1 MMNGGL
7 QLGQETSGDE
17 SDEPGDSANLA
28 LIEQILL
35 SGDLSIPKNLIP
47 QEIEEEV
54 DEAIDDILDDEEDDT
69 DSLDNAFD
77 DEDARLG
84 NDSSDF
90 SAYHSANITS
100 YWQASDEESELNP
113 YYEKDADAEYT
124 GSPEAYVAEE
134 TKQFNTAVKENYNA
148 RIKNELGSNFEDE
161 DISEEEK
168 ARTYAFKVMNPCL
181 WKWMYEASSYLVLG
195 KLTTC

>member
-7 QLGQETSGDE
+7 QLNQDTSGDE
-17 SDEPGDSANLA
+17 SDEPGDSASLA

-35 SGDLSIPKNLIP
+35 RGDLSIPKNLIP

-54 DEAIDDILDDEEDDT
+54 DEAIDDIVDDEEDT
-69 DSLDNAFD
+69 DSIDSTIDN
-77 DEDARLG
+77 EDAKFG
-84 NDSSDF
+84 NNTSEI

-100 YWQASDEESELNP
+100 YWQMDGEDSSNP
-113 YYEKDADAEYT
+113 YYDKEADTEYT
-124 GSPEAYVAEE
+124 GSTETYIAEE

-148 RIKNELGSNFEDE
+148 RIKNDLGANFEDE
-161 DISEEEK
+161 DISEDEK

-195 KLTTC
+195 KLTT

>member
-7 QLGQETSGDE
+7 QLNQDTSGDE
-17 SDEPGDSANLA
+17 SDEPGDSASLA

-54 DEAIDDILDDEEDDT
+54 DDAIDDVLDDTEDDA
-69 DSLDNAFD
+69 DSLENTVDDADVKFD
-77 DEDARLG
+77 S
-84 NDSSDF
+84 NSSEI

-100 YWQASDEESELNP
+100 YWQMDDETSLNP
-113 YYEKDADAEYT
+113 YYEKEADAEYSGNT
-124 GSPEAYVAEE
+124 EAYIAEE

-148 RIKNELGSNFEDE
+148 RIKNELGLEFQDE
-161 DISEEEK
+161 ELSEQEK
-168 ARTYAFKVMNPCL
+168 SLSYTFKIMNPSL
-181 WKWMYEASSYLVLG
+181 WKFMYEASSYLVSG
-195 KLTTC
+195 KTTTC